1 MKDEELKDTLE
12 NLKEKDILEQ
22 KITHVK
28 NDKKNS
34 ASSNFRKIV
43 ISLSACLL
51 IVMIAIGIPYLTRN
65 PEFITTDGTELKQG
79 AKILLE
85 SYSVYMSSVPG
96 YPFEFSYPDTK
107 IVLTVNNGELFIWG
121 PETSSTV
128 ISKGQSYTIDNSGKI
143 YWSPIREGRTIN
155 DKTILEF
162 RILKKDNIIGVG
174 FIKIIKTEINAFESY
189 SAEVLGIMGFPKSN
203 GKYQKVSENTIAEFK
218 ATLLI

>member
-1 MKDEELKDTLE
+1 MKDEGPKDTLE
-12 NLKEKDILEQ
+12 NLKAKDILEQ
-22 KITHVK
+22 KITHDN

-34 ASSNFRKIV
+34 AISKSRKII
-43 ISLSACLL
+43 ISLAACLL
-51 IVMIAIGIPYLTRN
+51 IVMVAIGIPYLTRN

-96 YPFEFSYPDTK
+96 YPFEFSYPDSKT
-107 IVLTVNNGELFIWG
+107 VLTVNNGELFIWG

-143 YWSPIREGRTIN
+143 YWSPIREGKTIK

-162 RILKKDNIIGVG
+162 RILKKENIIGVG
-174 FIKIIKTEINAFESY
+174 FIKITMGEINTFESY